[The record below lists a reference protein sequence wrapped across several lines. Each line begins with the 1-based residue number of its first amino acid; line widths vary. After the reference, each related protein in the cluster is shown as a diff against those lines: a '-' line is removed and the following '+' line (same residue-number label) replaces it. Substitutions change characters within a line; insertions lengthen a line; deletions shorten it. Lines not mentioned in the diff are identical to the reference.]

1 LRPNADC
8 VYHRGTCVEV
18 AGAPGRRFCRLVAE
32 INEPFING
40 AYDSTPE
47 GQGEPGKGPCMKRS
61 VAAALAALATVTAS
75 RAVSAQPAPVQCDSF
90 VQIRNDAQQKALAI
104 RTAVQNKADRKDIC
118 ALVQRYYAAESV
130 VVKFLEDNKTWCG
143 IPEQAIKGAKD
154 NHEHTLKFRTA
165 ACTEA
170 PAAKPRAPSLSDA
183 IGTPSVDTGANT
195 KTGRGTLDSLN
206 GNPLAR

>member
-1 LRPNADC
+1 
-8 VYHRGTCVEV
+8 
-18 AGAPGRRFCRLVAE
+18 
-32 INEPFING
+32 
-40 AYDSTPE
+40 
-47 GQGEPGKGPCMKRS
+47 MKRR
-61 VAAALAALATVTAS
+61 VAAALAVLAIVAES
-75 RAVSAQPAPVQCDSF
+75 HAVSAQPAGVDCNSF
-90 VQIRNDAQQKALAI
+90 VKLRDDAQQKALAV
-104 RTAVQNKADRKDIC
+104 RTAVQNRSERKDIC
-118 ALVQRYYAAESV
+118 TLVQRYYAVEST

-143 IPEQAIKGAKD
+143 IPDSAIKSAKD

-206 GNPLAR
+206 GNPLAK

>member
-1 LRPNADC
+1 MTR
-8 VYHRGTCVEV
+8 T
-18 AGAPGRRFCRLVAE
+18 
-32 INEPFING
+32 
-40 AYDSTPE
+40 
-47 GQGEPGKGPCMKRS
+47 
-61 VAAALAALATVTAS
+61 VAAALAVMAIFAAS
-75 RAVSAQPAPVQCDSF
+75 QAASAQPANVDCNSF
-90 VQIRNDAQQKALAI
+90 VKLRDEAQQKALAV
-104 RTAVQNKADRKDIC
+104 RNAVQNKVERKDIC
-118 ALVQRYYAAESV
+118 ALVTRYYAAEST

-143 IPEQAIKGAKD
+143 IPDQAIKAAKD

-170 PAAKPRAPSLSDA
+170 PAAKPRIPTLSDA

>member
-1 LRPNADC
+1 MAD
-8 VYHRGTCVEV
+8 GTD
-18 AGAPGRRFCRLVAE
+18 PK
-32 INEPFING
+32 
-40 AYDSTPE
+40 
-47 GQGEPGKGPCMKRS
+47 GQGTEKGPHMKRS
-61 VAAALAALATVTAS
+61 VAAVLAVLAVAAGSQAALAQKA
-75 RAVSAQPAPVQCDSF
+75 AVDCNSF
-90 VQIRNDAQQKALAI
+90 VKIRDEAQQKAMAV
-104 RTAVQNKADRKDIC
+104 RDAVQKKAERKDIC
-118 ALVQRYYAAESV
+118 TLVQRYYAVEDS

-143 IPEQAIKGAKD
+143 IPEQAIKAAKD

-170 PAAKPRAPSLSDA
+170 PAAKPRVPTLSDA

>member
-1 LRPNADC
+1 
-8 VYHRGTCVEV
+8 
-18 AGAPGRRFCRLVAE
+18 
-32 INEPFING
+32 
-40 AYDSTPE
+40 
-47 GQGEPGKGPCMKRS
+47 MKRS
-61 VAAALAALATVTAS
+61 VAAALAVVAIF
-75 RAVSAQPAPVQCDSF
+75 AVSQAASAQPGVALQFFRQASGRRGAEGACGSHC
-90 VQIRNDAQQKALAI
+90 RAEHKAE
-104 RTAVQNKADRKDIC
+104 RKDIC
-118 ALVQRYYAAESV
+118 ALMQRYYTAEST

-143 IPEQAIKGAKD
+143 IPDQAIKAAKD

-170 PAAKPRAPSLSDA
+170 PAAKPRVPSLSDA